1 MRTFSGRTIALLE
14 SRRSGELAAMVR
26 RLDGVPICAPAVR
39 ERPSDVDAG
48 PIIGRLIAGEFPIAI
63 VLTGAGVSTLL
74 AEAERRQ
81 SLDDVR
87 QALSRTTLVCRGPK
101 PLTVLK
107 QHGLTASVVTTRPHT
122 TRELL
127 DALRDVAVAGVPV
140 MLLHYGERNE
150 PFAGALR
157 ARGALV
163 EDVCLYEWALP
174 DSVDR
179 LRDLVDRTI
188 GGSVDAM
195 LFTSQIQFRFLHQ
208 VAAEMGAAEAL
219 TTALQDQVVVGA
231 IGPVCAE
238 ALRDGGI
245 VADVLPASSHSAA
258 LVGTLADY
266 FECFH
271 RPGPSPERHA

>member
-26 RLDGVPICAPAVR
+26 RLEGLPVCAPAVR
-39 ERPSDVDAG
+39 ERPSLTDAG
-48 PIIGRLIAGEFPIAI
+48 PVIGRLMAGDFAVAI
-63 VLTGAGVSTLL
+63 LLTGAGISTLL

-81 SLDDVR
+81 SLEGVR
-87 QALSRTTLVCRGPK
+87 QALRRTTLACRGPK

-107 QHGLTASVVTTRPHT
+107 QHGLIASVVTSRPHT

-127 DALRDVAVAGVPV
+127 EALRDVDLDGRSV
-140 MLLHYGERNE
+140 MLLHYGERND
-150 PFAGALR
+150 PFAAALR

-163 EDVCLYEWALP
+163 EEVCLYEWALP
-174 DSVDR
+174 ERVDP
-179 LRDLVDRTI
+179 LRDLIDGTI
-188 GGSVDAM
+188 NGRIDAM
-195 LFTSQIQFRFLHQ
+195 LFTSQIQFRFLRQ

-219 TTALQDQVVVGA
+219 TTALREQVVVAA

-245 VADVLPASSHSAA
+245 VADVLPASPHSAA
-258 LVGTLADY
+258 LVGAVADY
-266 FECFH
+266 FALFQN
-271 RPGPSPERHA
+271 